1 LSESESRGQLPLPG
15 RDHLGRKVVVIRGGT
30 ADPRAHKPE
39 DLEKANMMVMETLV
53 KDRNDDM
60 FVMGM
65 VIVVD
70 MHGMTMA
77 HLTSK
82 PVAMVKKLLRF
93 VQDALPFSP
102 KAILFVRTGSLFT
115 AGWALVKPI
124 LNDKMKSRVT
134 FCYSSFVSS

>member
-1 LSESESRGQLPLPG
+1 MSESESRGQLPLPG

-93 VQDALPFSP
+93 VQ
-102 KAILFVRTGSLFT
+102 
-115 AGWALVKPI
+115 
-124 LNDKMKSRVT
+124 VT
-134 FCYSSFVSS
+134 FRPLFSFVIQYKSIP